1 VLFFI
6 DKIHVLTEMAQ
17 ANLQESWTV
26 LVSCKENNAND
37 LVQRL
42 QTAGISARTHDL
54 ALCDI
59 VFVRDGK
66 TYLQA
71 ELKSPRDLLAS
82 ITTDCRYHEQT
93 ASMSVSGVPY
103 TFYLLHGYRPGS
115 GIFDAEQVKI
125 EHAMT
130 RVQLSGSLNAVQQ
143 QSEASR
149 THIGMVPLT
158 SQDGVFSW
166 IQYVHKNL
174 VEDPVLTDG
183 ILAPLTEN
191 VKHAFGSKPANRSQ
205 SRVYEEMLSRVTGI
219 AEEKARALS
228 KTYPTMTLLLDF
240 LRGCDTPKE
249 VVKSFSALKVGLG
262 KKAAEHVYVQLLA
275 SDEQKFAF

>member
-1 VLFFI
+1 
-6 DKIHVLTEMAQ
+6 MAE
-17 ANLQESWTV
+17 ANLQEAWKV
-26 LVSCKENNAND
+26 LVSSKENNAND

-42 QTAGISARTHDL
+42 EVAGISANTHDL

-59 VFVRDGK
+59 VFVKNGK
-66 TYLQA
+66 TYVQA
-71 ELKSPRDLLAS
+71 ECKSQRDLLAS
-82 ITTDCRYHEQT
+82 ITVDCRYHEQT

-130 RVQLSGSLNAVQQ
+130 RVQLSGSLNAAQ
-143 QSEASR
+143 QSETTR

-183 ILAPLTEN
+183 VLAPLTDN
-191 VKHAFGSKPANRSQ
+191 VKHAFGSKPANRGQ

-219 AEEKARALS
+219 AEEKARAVA
-228 KTYPTMTLLLDF
+228 KVYPTMSLLLDF
-240 LRGCDTPKE
+240 LRGCQTPKE

-262 KKAAEHVYVQLLA
+262 KKAAEHVYVQLLG